1 MDSNG
6 SRLAAGLIF
15 IWIGYITYIAIKH
28 YKHQRVMYWGWI
40 IAFII
45 VSLQVIAGA
54 FVVMTSLN
62 IYVALAHALFITC
75 LFGLLSYF
83 IMLLTR
89 NKLSIENEK
98 QYENSVDP
106 KVKTPKEALISIKTC
121 TAITAVQ
128 VFL

>member
-1 MDSNG
+1 MAAHLNFQGIFTNG
-6 SRLAAGLIF
+6 FKWVTDLAAGLIF
-15 IWIGYITYIAIKH
+15 IWIGYIAYIAIKH
-28 YKHQRVMYWGWI
+28 YKHQRVLYWGWI

-98 QYENSVDP
+98 QYEKSVDT
-106 KVKTPKEALISIKTC
+106 KVKTPKEALI
-121 TAITAVQ
+121 Q
-128 VFL
+128 